1 MGTSLLRRA
10 SAAPSRSLRIPR
22 GTRVAPPSLSRII
35 SINNNMTMA
44 HHHPQHHHPPHQSAD
59 ARRCFSTGVGGGG
72 GFSFAGPRR
81 LDDLIKKERL
91 QGKSGTEIA
100 DIWYTYHEEKV
111 RSYLQMVSRR

>member
-1 MGTSLLRRA
+1 MGTLLLRRA
-10 SAAPSRSLRIPR
+10 SAVPRRSLRIPR
-22 GTRVAPPSLSRII
+22 GTSLRVAPPSLSRII
-35 SINNNMTMA
+35 SINMMA
-44 HHHPQHHHPPHQSAD
+44 HHHPQHHHPPHQSVD
-59 ARRCFSTGVGGGG
+59 AHRCFSTGG